1 MKRILLIIF
10 CSLFFASCVFG
21 KPQQNIVRPKVEEP
35 ANTVPVSERV
45 YATIDVNKNSKFP
58 LGKEV
63 TVSVFDNKG
72 ASKIEY
78 ELEAQAGSSVQSGL
92 GSIDPTS
99 EQKPYRK
106 NILLGSCSAGGACS
120 YYQEVKGGTFLLR
133 FVGSPIGNLKGE
145 WSYTAPGN
153 DGKLSSRDGKFQLD
167 APKLKD
173 AYTIISQT
181 MGLPASLAGGSKSTS
196 GDILAGPYYIST
208 TASSTG
214 EMGLTVHLSDES
226 TKAKL
231 LFWDGKTYKTIT
243 SSTAGKTL
251 TAKITAV
258 GTYLVTH

>member
-1 MKRILLIIF
+1 LLSGCI
-10 CSLFFASCVFG
+10 FG

-35 ANTVPVSERV
+35 VNTIPVSERV

-92 GSIDPTS
+92 GSIDPTN

-120 YYQEVKGGTFLLR
+120 YYQDVKGGTFLLR
-133 FVGSPIGNLKGE
+133 FVGSSIGNLKGE
-145 WSYTAPGN
+145 WSYAAPGN
-153 DGKLSSRDGKFQLD
+153 DGKLSSRDAKFQLD

-181 MGLPASLAGGSKSTS
+181 MGVPKST

-208 TASSTG
+208 TVSSVS
-214 EMGLTVHLSDES
+214 EMSLTVHLSEES
-226 TKAKL
+226 EKAKL
-231 LFWDGKTYKTIT
+231 LFWDGSKYKTIS
-243 SSTAGKTL
+243 SSTSGKTL
-251 TAKITAV
+251 TAKISAV
-258 GTYLVTH
+258 GTYLATD